1 MRSDANPRI
10 GTLCDHPKG
19 PSPRIGSPIAMADGF
34 AKVAECGMLR
44 AVHRLVWEGEMGSI
58 EIKDIIIW
66 VVIGLIAGWLAS
78 FIVGGSSIVTYI
90 LSGLLGSIVGGIL
103 VRVTGIKLNLGNA
116 VVDQIVVSAIGAIIV
131 VIVARVLA

>member
-1 MRSDANPRI
+1 
-10 GTLCDHPKG
+10 
-19 PSPRIGSPIAMADGF
+19 
-34 AKVAECGMLR
+34 MLR
-44 AVHRLVWEGEMGSI
+44 VVHRLVWEGEMGSI

-131 VIVARVLA
+131 VIVARLLA